1 MSHAPAHPPVLSAAA
16 PEHPLE
22 AFIARWQAASG
33 SERANYQLFLTELSE
48 ELGLPRP
55 EPASDDTRDNAYVFE
70 RRVDIRHADG
80 SVNRGFIDL
89 YRRGCFVLEAKQTG
103 RDLDTDGWDRA
114 MLRAQNQ
121 AEQYARALPAEEG
134 RPPFIVVVDVG
145 RSIELYAEFTRSGST
160 YVPFPDPAHHRIRLA
175 DLRQEAVRER
185 LRLLW
190 LDPLKLDPSR
200 TAARVTRAIADQ
212 LARLAKSLEAAGHGP
227 EAVAQFLMRALFTM
241 FAEDVG
247 LLPRTHGRGAF
258 TSLLEDLR
266 QHPEHFAPALQ
277 TLWQTMNRGGF
288 DARLMNPIRRFNG
301 GLFATPDVIA
311 LDRDQIALLLAAARA
326 DWRQVEPAIFGT
338 LLERA
343 LDPRERHRLGAHYTP
358 RAYVER
364 LVLPT
369 LIEPLR
375 RDWQTTQIAAETWR
389 AQGRLDKA
397 RDEVRAFHHQLCHTR
412 VLDPACGSGNFLYV
426 ALEHMKRLEGEVL
439 NLLADLGET
448 QGRLDM
454 AGLTVDPHQF
464 LGLEVNP
471 RAAAV
476 AEMVLW
482 IGYLQWHYRIH
493 KSLDSLPDPVLRDFH
508 NIEHRDAL
516 LAYDRIDYE
525 TDANG
530 QPRTRWDG
538 VTTKPHTATGEPVPD
553 ETARVPIERYLNP
566 RPAAWPEADFIL
578 GNPPFIGAAN
588 LRRALGDGYVEALR
602 RTWPDVPESADLV
615 MYWWHIAALA
625 VRTGRARRFGF
636 ITTNSLRQT
645 FNRRVVEAHLKV
657 VPNPLQLAF
666 AIPDHP
672 WVDAADGAAVR
683 IAMTV
688 GSLDTGE
695 GLLQTVTA
703 ERETGED
710 AHEVTLAAR
719 EGRIHADLT
728 IGADVAGAVP
738 LQANLGISCP
748 GVKLHGAGFIVTP
761 EQAACLGLGQEAGLD
776 RVIRPYRNGRDL
788 TDKPRGVMVIDLFG
802 LTADEV
808 RERYPAAF
816 QWVFERVKPE
826 RDQNNRASYRQNW
839 WIFGEPRREWRAMSA
854 PLPRYIATVETAKH
868 RLFQF
873 LDAAILPDNM
883 LIAIA
888 SADAFHLGVLS
899 SRVHATW
906 ALATGG
912 RLGMGNDA
920 RYNKTRCF
928 ETIPFP
934 DADTGLTD
942 ALRERI
948 RHRAEAIDAH
958 RKRVLA
964 AHAELTLTG
973 LYNVLEALRA
983 GQPLSP
989 KEQAVHQAGLVSVL
1003 ASLHDELDEAVLA
1016 AYGWSDLAA
1025 PLVGRPGATTPLPDK
1040 PPEQAAAEEEL
1051 LARLVACN
1059 ARRAAEEAQ
1068 GRVRWLRPAYQH
1080 PEHAAQP
1087 LQLTADFGDIAAA
1100 PALAAL
1106 AAQPWPKDL
1115 REQIAAVR
1123 AMLSG
1128 TPQTED
1134 QLAARFKRKP
1144 LKALRP
1150 VLDALAGLG
1159 LARQDAAGW
1168 RSA

>member
-1 MSHAPAHPPVLSAAA
+1 MNAPATDPIV
-16 PEHPLE
+16 
-22 AFIARWQAASG
+22 AFIARWRDASG
-33 SERANYQLFLTELSE
+33 SERANYQLFLTELTE
-48 ELGLPRP
+48 ALDLPRP
-55 EPASDDTRDNAYVFE
+55 QPATGQARDDAYVFE
-70 RRVDIRHADG
+70 RRVDIAHADG
-80 SVNRGFIDL
+80 SVTHGFIDL

-103 RDLDTDGWDRA
+103 LDLDSGGWDRA
-114 MLRAQNQ
+114 MLRAHAQ
-121 AEQYARALPAEEG
+121 ADAYARALPADEG

-145 RSIELYAEFTRSGST
+145 RSIELYADFSRSGAT
-160 YVPFPDPAHHRIRLA
+160 YVPYPDPAHHRIRLA
-175 DLRQEAVRER
+175 DLHHDAIRQR

-190 LDPLKLDPSR
+190 LEPLKLDPSR
-200 TAARVTRAIADQ
+200 EAARVTRAIADQ
-212 LARLAKSLEAAGHGP
+212 LARLAKSLEAQGHAP
-227 EAVAQFLMRALFTM
+227 QRVAHFLMRALFCM

-247 LLPRTHGRGAF
+247 LLPQQDGVGAF
-258 TSLLEDLR
+258 TGLLHSVRDR
-266 QHPEHFAPALQ
+266 PDAFVPALQ
-277 TLWQTMNRGGF
+277 LFWQTMNHGGF
-288 DARLMNPIRRFNG
+288 DGRLLAPIRRFNG
-301 GLFATPDVIA
+301 GLFAHPDVIA
-311 LDRDQIALLLAAARA
+311 LTPEQIDLLLQAARA

-343 LDPRERHRLGAHYTP
+343 LDPAERHALGAHYTP

-369 LIEPLR
+369 LIDPLR
-375 RDWQTTQIAAETWR
+375 AEWQTVQVVASAALQQGKPQQAIA
-389 AQGRLDKA
+389 
-397 RDEVRAFHHQLCHTR
+397 EVRAFHHRLCHTR

-439 NLLADLGET
+439 NLLADLGDT
-448 QGRLDM
+448 QGRLEM

-471 RAAAV
+471 RAAAI

-516 LAYDRIDYE
+516 LAYDRVELE
-525 TDANG
+525 TDEAG
-530 QPRTRWDG
+530 RPLTRWDG
-538 VTTKPHTATGEPVPD
+538 RTTKPHPVTGEPVPD
-553 ETARVPIERYLNP
+553 ETARVPIERYVNP
-566 RPAAWPEADFIL
+566 RPATWPEADFIL

-602 RTWPDVPESADLV
+602 RTWPDVPDSADFV
-615 MYWWHIAALA
+615 MVWWHIAALA
-625 VRTGRARRFGF
+625 VREGRARRFGF

-645 FNRRVVEAHLKV
+645 FNRRVVEAHLKAA
-657 VPNPLQLAF
+657 PNPLQLAF

-688 GSLDTGE
+688 GSRDAGE
-695 GLLQTVTA
+695 GLLQTVIA

-710 AHEVTLAAR
+710 ALDVTLAAR

-738 LQANLGISCP
+738 LRANLGISCP

-761 EQAACLGLGQEAGLD
+761 EQAAGLGLGRETGLD

-808 RERYPAAF
+808 RERYPAIY

-826 RDQNNRASYRQNW
+826 RDAKSDTKDGAGYAKHWWLFGKPRQELRKMLV
-839 WIFGEPRREWRAMSA
+839 G
-854 PLPRYIATVETAKH
+854 LPRYIATVETAKH

-883 LIAIA
+883 LVNIA
-888 SADAFHLGVLS
+888 SDDAFHLGVLS

-928 ETIPFP
+928 ETFPFP

-948 RHRAEAIDAH
+948 RHHAEAIDAH

-1068 GRVRWLRPAYQH
+1068 GHVRWLRPAYQH
-1080 PEHAAQP
+1080 PHGQAAVQTTVA
-1087 LQLTADFGDIAAA
+1087 LDGTDEAA
-1100 PALAAL
+1100 PAAGPSATGPL
-1106 AAQPWPKDL
+1106 PWPQAL

-1123 AMLSG
+1123 AALG
-1128 TPQTED
+1128 PTPQPAAT
-1134 QLAARFKRKP
+1134 LAARFVRRP
-1144 LKALRP
+1144 LPAVEA
-1150 VLDALAGLG
+1150 VLAALADLG
-1159 LARQDAAGW
+1159 LAVQTPEGW
-1168 RSA
+1168 RAGS

>member
-1 MSHAPAHPPVLSAAA
+1 MNAPATDPIV
-16 PEHPLE
+16 
-22 AFIARWQAASG
+22 AFIARWRDASG
-33 SERANYQLFLTELSE
+33 SERANYQLFLTELTE
-48 ELGLPRP
+48 ALDLPRP
-55 EPASDDTRDNAYVFE
+55 QPATGQARDDAYVFE
-70 RRVDIRHADG
+70 RRVDIAHADG
-80 SVNRGFIDL
+80 SVTHGFIDL

-103 RDLDTDGWDRA
+103 LDLDSGGWDRA
-114 MLRAQNQ
+114 MLRAHAQ
-121 AEQYARALPAEEG
+121 ADAYARALPADEG

-145 RSIELYAEFTRSGST
+145 RSIELYADFSRSGAT
-160 YVPFPDPAHHRIRLA
+160 YVPYPDPAHHRIRLA
-175 DLRQEAVRER
+175 DLHHDAIRQR

-190 LDPLKLDPSR
+190 LEPLKLDPSR
-200 TAARVTRAIADQ
+200 EAARVTRAIADQ
-212 LARLAKSLEAAGHGP
+212 LARLAKSLEAQGHAP
-227 EAVAQFLMRALFTM
+227 QRVAHFLMRALFCM

-247 LLPRTHGRGAF
+247 LLPQQDGVGAF
-258 TSLLEDLR
+258 TGLLHSVRDR
-266 QHPEHFAPALQ
+266 PDAFVPALQ
-277 TLWQTMNRGGF
+277 LFWQTMNHGGF
-288 DARLMNPIRRFNG
+288 DGRLLAPIRRFNG
-301 GLFATPDVIA
+301 GLFAHPDVIA
-311 LDRDQIALLLAAARA
+311 LTPEQIDLLLQAARA

-343 LDPRERHRLGAHYTP
+343 LDPAERHALGAHYTP

-369 LIEPLR
+369 LIDPLR
-375 RDWQTTQIAAETWR
+375 AEWQTVQVVASAALQQGKPQQAIA
-389 AQGRLDKA
+389 
-397 RDEVRAFHHQLCHTR
+397 EVRAFHHRLCHTR

-439 NLLADLGET
+439 NLLADLGDT
-448 QGRLDM
+448 QGRLEM

-471 RAAAV
+471 RAAAI

-516 LAYDRIDYE
+516 LAYDRVELE
-525 TDANG
+525 TDEAG
-530 QPRTRWDG
+530 RPLTRWDG
-538 VTTKPHTATGEPVPD
+538 RTTKPHPVTGEPVPD
-553 ETARVPIERYLNP
+553 ETARVPIERYVNP
-566 RPAAWPEADFIL
+566 RPATWPEADFIL

-602 RTWPDVPESADLV
+602 RTWPDVPESADFV
-615 MYWWHIAALA
+615 MVWWHIAALA
-625 VRTGRARRFGF
+625 VREGRARRFGF

-645 FNRRVVEAHLKV
+645 FNRRVVEAHLKAA
-657 VPNPLQLAF
+657 PNPLRLAF

-688 GSLDTGE
+688 GSRDAGE
-695 GLLQTVTA
+695 GLLQTVIA

-710 AHEVTLAAR
+710 ALDVTLAAR

-738 LQANLGISCP
+738 LRANLGISCP

-761 EQAACLGLGQEAGLD
+761 EQAAGLGLGRETGLD

-808 RERYPAAF
+808 RERYPAIY

-826 RDQNNRASYRQNW
+826 RDAKSDTKDGAGYAKHWWLFGKPRQELRKMLV
-839 WIFGEPRREWRAMSA
+839 G
-854 PLPRYIATVETAKH
+854 LPRYIATVETAKH

-888 SADAFHLGVLS
+888 SDDAFHLGVLS

-928 ETIPFP
+928 ETFPFP

-948 RHRAEAIDAH
+948 RHHAEAIDAH

-1068 GRVRWLRPAYQH
+1068 GHVRWLRPAYQH
-1080 PEHAAQP
+1080 PHGQAAVQTTVA
-1087 LQLTADFGDIAAA
+1087 LDGTDEAA
-1100 PALAAL
+1100 PAAGPSATGPL
-1106 AAQPWPKDL
+1106 PWPQAL

-1123 AMLSG
+1123 AALG
-1128 TPQTED
+1128 PTPQPAVT
-1134 QLAARFKRKP
+1134 LAARFVRRP
-1144 LKALRP
+1144 LPAVEA
-1150 VLDALAGLG
+1150 VLAALADLG
-1159 LARQDAAGW
+1159 LAVQTPEGW
-1168 RSA
+1168 RAGS

>member
-121 AEQYARALPAEEG
+121 AEQYARALPADEG

>member
-1 MSHAPAHPPVLSAAA
+1 MSAVDT
-16 PEHPLE
+16 
-22 AFIARWQAASG
+22 FITRWQAATG
-33 SERANYQLFLTELSE
+33 SEHANYQLFLTELCE
-48 ELGLPRP
+48 TLGLPRP
-55 EPASDDTRDNAYVFE
+55 QPATGEAVEDAYVYE
-70 RRVDIRHADG
+70 RRVDMVHADG
-80 SVNRGFIDL
+80 SVTRGFIDL
-89 YRRGCFVLEAKQTG
+89 YRRGCFVLEVKQTG
-103 RDLDTDGWDRA
+103 LDLDSGGWDLA
-114 MLRAQNQ
+114 MLRAHAQ
-121 AEQYARALPAEEG
+121 ADAYARALPADEG

-145 RSIELYAEFTRSGST
+145 RSIELYADFSRSGAT
-160 YVPFPDPAHHRIRLA
+160 YVPYPDPAHHRLRLA
-175 DLRQEAVRER
+175 DLHHDAIRER
-185 LRLLW
+185 LRRLW
-190 LDPLKLDPSR
+190 LDPLALDPSR
-200 TAARVTRAIADQ
+200 ESARVTRGIADQ
-212 LARLAKSLEAAGHGP
+212 LAHLAKALETQGHAP
-227 EAVAQFLMRALFTM
+227 HSVAHFLMRALFCM

-247 LLPRTHGRGAF
+247 LLPAANGIGAF
-258 TSLLEDLR
+258 TELLQSLR
-266 QHPEHFAPALQ
+266 QQPQAFVPALR
-277 TLWQTMNRGGF
+277 LFWQTMNQGGF
-288 DARLMNPIRRFNG
+288 DARLLAPIRRFNG
-301 GLFATPDVIA
+301 GLFADPDVIPLA
-311 LDRDQIALLLAAARA
+311 RDQIDLLLQAARA

-343 LDPRERHRLGAHYTP
+343 LDPAVRHALGAHYTP

-369 LIEPLR
+369 LIDPLR
-375 RDWQTTQIAAETWR
+375 AEWRTVQVAASACVQQGKPQQAIA
-389 AQGRLDKA
+389 
-397 RDEVRAFHHQLCHTR
+397 EVRAFHHRLCHIR
-412 VLDPACGSGNFLYV
+412 LLDPACGSGNFLYV

-439 NLLADLGET
+439 NLLADLGDT
-448 QGRLDM
+448 QGRLDL
-454 AGLTVDPHQF
+454 AGFTVDPHQF
-464 LGLEVNP
+464 LGLEINP
-471 RAAAV
+471 HAAAI

-482 IGYLQWHYRIH
+482 IGYLQWYHRIH
-493 KSLDSLPDPVLRDFH
+493 KNLDALPDPVLRDFH

-538 VTTKPHTATGEPVPD
+538 VTYKPHPATGEPVPD
-553 ETARVPIERYLNP
+553 EAARVPIERYVNP
-566 RPAAWPEADFIL
+566 RPATWPEADFIL

-602 RTWPDVPESADLV
+602 RTWPDVPESADFV
-615 MYWWHIAALA
+615 MYWWHMAALA
-625 VRTGRARRFGF
+625 VREGRARRFGF

-645 FNRRVVEAHLKV
+645 FNRRVVEAHLKAAQT
-657 VPNPLQLAF
+657 PLQLAF

-688 GSLDTGE
+688 GSLDAGE
-695 GLLQTVTA
+695 GLLQTVIA

-710 AHEVTLAAR
+710 ALDVTLAAR

-761 EQAACLGLGQEAGLD
+761 EQAAGLGLGQQAGLD
-776 RVIRPYRNGRDL
+776 RVIRPYRHGRDL

-808 RERYPAAF
+808 RERYPAIY

-826 RDQNNRASYRQNW
+826 RDAKSDTKDGAGYAKHWWLFGKPRQELRKMLV
-839 WIFGEPRREWRAMSA
+839 G
-854 PLPRYIATVETAKH
+854 LPRYIATVETAKH
-868 RLFQF
+868 RFFQF
-873 LDAAILPDNM
+873 LDAAILPDNK
-883 LIAIA
+883 LVNIA
-888 SADAFHLGVLS
+888 SDDAFHLGVLS
-899 SRVHATW
+899 SRVHAAW

-928 ETIPFP
+928 ETFPFP

-1068 GRVRWLRPAYQH
+1068 GRVRWLRPPIQGRIF
-1080 PEHAAQP
+1080 P
-1087 LQLTADFGDIAAA
+1087 
-1100 PALAAL
+1100 
-1106 AAQPWPKDL
+1106 
-1115 REQIAAVR
+1115 
-1123 AMLSG
+1123 
-1128 TPQTED
+1128 
-1134 QLAARFKRKP
+1134 
-1144 LKALRP
+1144 
-1150 VLDALAGLG
+1150 
-1159 LARQDAAGW
+1159 
-1168 RSA
+1168 

>member
-1 MSHAPAHPPVLSAAA
+1 
-16 PEHPLE
+16 
-22 AFIARWQAASG
+22 
-33 SERANYQLFLTELSE
+33 
-48 ELGLPRP
+48 
-55 EPASDDTRDNAYVFE
+55 
-70 RRVDIRHADG
+70 
-80 SVNRGFIDL
+80 
-89 YRRGCFVLEAKQTG
+89 
-103 RDLDTDGWDRA
+103 
-114 MLRAQNQ
+114 
-121 AEQYARALPAEEG
+121 
-134 RPPFIVVVDVG
+134 
-145 RSIELYAEFTRSGST
+145 
-160 YVPFPDPAHHRIRLA
+160 
-175 DLRQEAVRER
+175 
-185 LRLLW
+185 
-190 LDPLKLDPSR
+190 
-200 TAARVTRAIADQ
+200 
-212 LARLAKSLEAAGHGP
+212 
-227 EAVAQFLMRALFTM
+227 
-241 FAEDVG
+241 
-247 LLPRTHGRGAF
+247 
-258 TSLLEDLR
+258 
-266 QHPEHFAPALQ
+266 
-277 TLWQTMNRGGF
+277 
-288 DARLMNPIRRFNG
+288 
-301 GLFATPDVIA
+301 
-311 LDRDQIALLLAAARA
+311 
-326 DWRQVEPAIFGT
+326 
-338 LLERA
+338 
-343 LDPRERHRLGAHYTP
+343 
-358 RAYVER
+358 
-364 LVLPT
+364 
-369 LIEPLR
+369 
-375 RDWQTTQIAAETWR
+375 
-389 AQGRLDKA
+389 
-397 RDEVRAFHHQLCHTR
+397 
-412 VLDPACGSGNFLYV
+412 
-426 ALEHMKRLEGEVL
+426 
-439 NLLADLGET
+439 
-448 QGRLDM
+448 
-454 AGLTVDPHQF
+454 
-464 LGLEVNP
+464 
-471 RAAAV
+471 
-476 AEMVLW
+476 
-482 IGYLQWHYRIH
+482 
-493 KSLDSLPDPVLRDFH
+493 VLRDFH
-508 NIEHRDAL
+508 NIAHRDAL
-516 LAYDRIDYE
+516 LAYERIDYE

-553 ETARVPIERYLNP
+553 ETARVPIERYVNP
-566 RPAAWPEADFIL
+566 RPATWPEADFIL
-578 GNPPFIGAAN
+578 GNPPFICAAN

-602 RTWPDVPESADLV
+602 RTWPDVPQSADLV
-615 MYWWHIAALA
+615 MHWWHMAALA
-625 VRTGRARRFGF
+625 VREGRARRFGF

-645 FNRRVVEAHLKV
+645 FNRRVVEAHLKAA
-657 VPNPLQLAF
+657 PNPLQLAF

-688 GSLDTGE
+688 GSLDGRE
-695 GLLQTVTA
+695 GLLQTVIA
-703 ERETGED
+703 ERDTGED
-710 AHEVTLAAR
+710 ALDVTLAAR

-738 LQANLGISCP
+738 LRANANIASR
-748 GVKLHGAGFIVTP
+748 GVQLIGAGFIVTP
-761 EQAACLGLGQEAGLD
+761 EQAAGLGLGREAGLD

-883 LIAIA
+883 LVNIA

-899 SRVHATW
+899 SRVHAAW

-928 ETIPFP
+928 ETFPFP

-983 GQPLSP
+983 GQPLTP
-989 KEQAVHQAGLVSVL
+989 KEQAMHQAGLVSVL

-1025 PLVGRPGATTPLPDK
+1025 PLAGRPGATTPLPDK

-1068 GRVRWLRPAYQH
+1068 GHVRWLRPAYQH

-1134 QLAARFKRKP
+1134 RLAARFKRKP